1 MPHIFNIP
9 DVQHCTRPWQKAVM
23 SAAFTS
29 GLWQVQSVGR
39 KSAAVRTAG
48 RPDHCRVVRVRR
60 RHIQGHWAGIQ
71 VLYSTTLQHGQY
83 TVYTESQKSID
94 FRAAA
99 FLGQNISAKVR
110 KTRHFVLFE
119 QKCVIFDFFCNIC

>member
-39 KSAAVRTAG
+39 KSAAVNTAG
-48 RPDHCRVVRVRR
+48 RPEHYRVVKVRR
-60 RHIQGHWAGIQ
+60 RHMQGHWARIQ
-71 VLYSTTLQHGQY
+71 VPSTLQNYTTAQ
-83 TVYTESQKSID
+83 TVYSI
-94 FRAAA
+94 
-99 FLGQNISAKVR
+99 
-110 KTRHFVLFE
+110 
-119 QKCVIFDFFCNIC
+119 